1 MASHK
6 MRGHGHDRKRNL
18 PLSGLVS
25 LSISRWTCCRVSIG
39 ISRESKLAEWLSMT
53 GGGMASYK
61 YSYCIAISKCI
72 IFNGQTRK
80 IAGKKLYIRIKMK
93 HIYRKYYNFII
104 LSICTEDA

>member
-1 MASHK
+1 MA
-6 MRGHGHDRKRNL
+6 
-18 PLSGLVS
+18 P
-25 LSISRWTCCRVSIG
+25 
-39 ISRESKLAEWLSMT
+39 
-53 GGGMASYK
+53 YK

-104 LSICTEDA
+104 LNICTEDA